1 MGNLGCAGL
10 AAGRAVFC
18 LKLIGLQVI
27 MVKVPK
33 RKISITL
40 DEAVLEGIK
49 TKAKEDDRSFSQYI
63 NIVLRNFLHAQ
74 SQAAEEENG

>member
-49 TKAKEDDRSFSQYI
+49 TKAKEDDRSFS
-63 NIVLRNFLHAQ
+63 
-74 SQAAEEENG
+74 

>member
-1 MGNLGCAGL
+1 
-10 AAGRAVFC
+10 
-18 LKLIGLQVI
+18 